1 MSPASPQASSAEE
14 GAAARLPQLVETWPA
29 GVSTR
34 ASMRISDVLAALR
47 PEFPALTSSK
57 LRFLEDQGLVEPVR
71 TPAGYRQYSPAHVE
85 RLRFVLGQQRDH
97 YLPLKVIKDRL
108 AEMDAGLYDPAPVV
122 PHLATTYG
130 ERADL
135 RPADRLTAAT
145 LAAEAGVEVRVVEEL
160 LEAGIIRSDARG
172 RFDSWAQQ
180 IVVHAAALH
189 QHGIGA
195 RHLRALRSSADRQ
208 LALAE
213 QVVAPV
219 RSQGTPAARARA
231 DATAVE
237 LGESFIQ
244 LHAALVRQAL
254 SRQD

>member
-1 MSPASPQASSAEE
+1 M
-14 GAAARLPQLVETWPA
+14 
-29 GVSTR
+29 
-34 ASMRISDVLAALR
+34 
-47 PEFPALTSSK
+47 
-57 LRFLEDQGLVEPVR
+57 
-71 TPAGYRQYSPAHVE
+71 
-85 RLRFVLGQQRDH
+85 
-97 YLPLKVIKDRL
+97 
-108 AEMDAGLYDPAPVV
+108 
-122 PHLATTYG
+122 
-130 ERADL
+130 
-135 RPADRLTAAT
+135 
-145 LAAEAGVEVRVVEEL
+145 RVVEEL
-160 LEAGIIRSDARG
+160 LEAGIIRADARG

-237 LGESFIQ
+237 LGEAFIQ

-254 SRQD
+254 SHQD

>member
-1 MSPASPQASSAEE
+1 MTSSPRQSLPAEPDGSA
-14 GAAARLPQLVETWPA
+14 APHLVETWPV

-34 ASMRISDVLAALR
+34 ASMRISDVLATLR

-85 RLRFVLGQQRDH
+85 RLRFVLGEQRDH

-108 AEMDAGLYDPAPVV
+108 DEMDAGLHEPAPVV
-122 PHLATTYG
+122 PHLAASDG
-130 ERADL
+130 ERPDL
-135 RPADRLTAAT
+135 RPADRLTTAT
-145 LAAEAGVEVRVVEEL
+145 LAHEAGVEVSLVEDL
-160 LEAGIIRSDARG
+160 LAAGIIRSDNHG

-180 IVVHAAALH
+180 IVVHAAALQ

-195 RHLRALRSSADRQ
+195 RHLRASRSAADRE

-213 QVVAPV
+213 QVVAPL
-219 RSQGTPAARARA
+219 RAHGTPSARARA

-237 LGESFIQ
+237 MGESFIQ

-254 SRQD
+254 SQHD